1 MNKTRQWLAPIGL
14 WLVAAILLAGSVLLT
29 SCVNDDNP
37 IVAHEYAT
45 LKEALQ
51 GIECISDIKEN
62 PDTAAIRKKA
72 EGLLDYKEQYS
83 MSFRQNLNHD
93 VQGGETFEQ
102 RVCILFRGFDRPT
115 ILVTEGYYWDE
126 FKDAGDLGIN
136 LNANM
141 VHVEHRNYGESCNR
155 DEGLWQYQTIAQA
168 SADLHAVYQALK
180 PIFKGKWMS
189 AGTSK
194 SGETSIGYA
203 YCYPLDMN
211 LAAAF
216 CSPFVIGS
224 SDERFG
230 QYVFNEVGSAEERE
244 WMKTGI
250 RKALKDGEDGL
261 YKAVC
266 EQMKTEGQRV
276 PVYTEYVFNLFDTF
290 FQVFQYTSQNDGR
303 QETLEEMATND
314 ETLVT
319 EVSNAIEGNR
329 DETIYPFFV
338 ESAKEMGWQDNGY
351 DYFADLLDG
360 TSFNREN
367 VLSAILKPE
376 DRWVVPTYDSSTYTG
391 IVNNFFTTSTMPLL
405 LFYVHDDPWSAGMPK
420 QVGPNVKL
428 VVNPIGRHSPY
439 LNDPKLCPSETKQ
452 EVMNFVSTYIY

>member
-1 MNKTRQWLAPIGL
+1 MMKQRIL
-14 WLVAAILLAGSVLLT
+14 WMLAAILTICGGILFSGCT
-29 SCVNDDNP
+29 DDNDNP
-37 IVAHEYAT
+37 VVNPEFTT

-51 GIECISDIKEN
+51 GIDRISDIKEN
-62 PDTAAIRKKA
+62 PDTVAIRKKT
-72 EGLLDYKEQYS
+72 EGLLDYREQYS
-83 MSFRQNLNHD
+83 MSFRQDLNHD
-93 VQGGETFEQ
+93 VPDGDTFEQ

-141 VHVEHRNYGESCNR
+141 VHVEHRNYGESCNQ
-155 DEGLWQYQTIAQA
+155 DQGQWQYQTIAQA

-180 PIFKGKWMS
+180 PVFKGKWMS

-216 CSPFVIGS
+216 CSPFVIGQN
-224 SDERFG
+224 DERFG
-230 QYVFNEVGSAEERE
+230 YYVFNEAGSAEERE

-250 RKALKDGEDGL
+250 RKALKDGEEGL

-290 FQVFQYTSQNDGR
+290 FQVFQSIPQNDGR
-303 QETLEEMATND
+303 QEKLEEMATND
-314 ETLVT
+314 EVLVT
-319 EVSNAIEGNR
+319 EVSNTIGDNR
-329 DETIYPFFV
+329 DETIYPYFV

-351 DYFADLLDG
+351 DYFADLLEG
-360 TSFNREN
+360 TNFNRDD
-367 VLSAILKPE
+367 VLSSILKPG

-391 IVNNFFTTSTMPLL
+391 IVNNFFLTSTMPLL

-428 VVNPIGRHSPY
+428 VVNPIGCHSPY
-439 LNDPKLCPSETKQ
+439 LNDPKLCPAATKQ

>member
-1 MNKTRQWLAPIGL
+1 MKRLIY
-14 WLVAAILLAGSVLLT
+14 WLVAAILLAGPVLT
-29 SCVNDDNP
+29 SCVEDDNP
-37 IVAHEYAT
+37 VAPKYAT
-45 LKEALQ
+45 LKEALES
-51 GIECISDIKEN
+51 IDLFSDIKEN

-72 EGLLDYKEQYS
+72 EELLDYKEQYS
-83 MSFRQNLNHD
+83 MTFRQDLNHD

-115 ILVTEGYYWDE
+115 IFVTEGYYWDE
-126 FKDAGDLGIN
+126 FKDGADLGIN

-155 DEGLWQYQTIAQA
+155 DKGQWQYQTIAQA

-180 PIFKGKWMS
+180 PVFKGKWMS
-189 AGTSK
+189 TGTSK

-216 CSPFVIGS
+216 CSPFVIGL
-224 SDERFG
+224 DDKRFG
-230 QYVFNEVGSAEERE
+230 DYVFNEVGTAEERQ

-250 RKALKDGEDGL
+250 RKGLKDREEGL
-261 YKAVC
+261 YKTVC
-266 EQMKTEGQRV
+266 QQMDTEGQRV

-290 FQVFQYTSQNDGR
+290 FQTFQYTPQNDGR
-303 QETLEEMATND
+303 LEKLEEMATND

-319 EVSNAIEGNR
+319 EVCNAIEDNR

-351 DYFADLLDG
+351 DYFADLLKD
-360 TSFNREN
+360 TNFNRDD
-367 VLSAILKPE
+367 VLSSILKPE
-376 DRWVVPTYDSSTYTG
+376 DRWLIPTYDSSTYTG
-391 IVNNFFTTSTMPLL
+391 IANNFLMTSTMPLL

-439 LNDPKLCPSETKQ
+439 LNDPKLCPAETKQ
-452 EVMNFVSTYIY
+452 RVMDFVSTYIY

>member
-1 MNKTRQWLAPIGL
+1 MKRQLL
-14 WLVAAILLAGSVLLT
+14 WLITAILLVSPVLT
-29 SCVNDDNP
+29 SCSSDDNT
-37 IVAHEYAT
+37 VATPEYAT

-51 GIECISDIKEN
+51 AVDRISGIMEN
-62 PDTAAIRKKA
+62 PDAEALRKRA

-83 MSFRQNLNHD
+83 MSFRQDLNHD
-93 VQGGETFEQ
+93 QPGGETFEQ

-136 LNANM
+136 LDANM
-141 VHVEHRNYGESCNR
+141 VHVEHRNYGNSCNR
-155 DEGLWQYQTIAQA
+155 DKGQWQYQTIAQA

-180 PIFKGKWMS
+180 PVFKGKWMS

-203 YCYPLDMN
+203 YCYPLDMD

-216 CSPFVIGS
+216 CSPFVIGQN
-224 SDERFG
+224 DERFG
-230 QYVFNEVGSAEERE
+230 YYVFNESGSAEERE

-250 RKALKDGEDGL
+250 RKALKDGEEGL

-266 EQMKTEGQRV
+266 EQIKTEGQRV

-290 FQVFQYTSQNDGR
+290 FQVFQSIPQNDGR
-303 QETLEEMATND
+303 QEKLEEMVTND
-314 ETLVT
+314 EVLVT
-319 EVSNAIEGNR
+319 EVCNTIGDNR

-351 DYFADLLDG
+351 DYFANLLEG
-360 TSFNREN
+360 TSFDRDE
-367 VLSAILKPE
+367 VLSSILKPE
-376 DRWVVPTYDSSTYTG
+376 DRWVVPTYDNSTYTG
-391 IVNNFFTTSTMPLL
+391 IVNNFLMTCTMPIL
-405 LFYVHDDPWSAGMPK
+405 LFYAHDDPWSAGMPK

-439 LNDPKLCPSETKQ
+439 LNDPKLCPVATKQ
-452 EVMNFVSTYIY
+452 KVMDFVCKYIY